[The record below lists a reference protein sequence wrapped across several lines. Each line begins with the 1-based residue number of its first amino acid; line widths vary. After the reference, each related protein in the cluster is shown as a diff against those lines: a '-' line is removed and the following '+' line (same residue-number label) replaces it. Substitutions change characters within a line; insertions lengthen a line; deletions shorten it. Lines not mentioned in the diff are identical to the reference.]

1 MPTFMIFR
9 SGSVIETIRGANPQ
23 QLTSAIDKAVKLAG
37 PTTGSLYSTP
47 GRTLGSG
54 SGPTQGS
61 SVYRRYNVQKIVDM
75 LIAFFGLYFTT
86 LFSLD
91 AYQAAENS
99 PFNVHKARSEP
110 SGLGARSAQA
120 RTTGGASQSGRKLGT
135 IADIS
140 GGN

>member
-1 MPTFMIFR
+1 
-9 SGSVIETIRGANPQ
+9 V
-23 QLTSAIDKAVKLAG
+23 QLTSAVDKAVKLAG

-61 SVYRRYNVQKIVDM
+61 SVYRRYDMQKFFDM
-75 LIAFFGLYFTT
+75 LIAFFGLYFTS

-99 PFNVHKARSEP
+99 PFNVHKAQSEP
-110 SGLGARSAQA
+110 SGFRARSAQA
-120 RTTGGASQSGRKLGT
+120 RTSGGATQSGRKLGT